1 VNRSNESPTFFSGV
15 RDLKKQNMAFPSP
28 DKKVTPQEDPAPPS
42 LLGFALVIAV
52 VVFIGWSIF

>member
-1 VNRSNESPTFFSGV
+1 V